1 MQLGEVKNSY
11 GFGGTSK
18 VSEDCKFR
26 NYGQKFGQGDVVGCY
41 LDMNADPI
49 IIKYTVNGVEQGVA
63 FRVNKSELNGEAL
76 FPHILT
82 KNQDFT
88 VNFGQMP
95 GPMFPLIKGIKVY
108 DQYLILQPI
117 FQRLYTHWST

>member
-1 MQLGEVKNSY
+1 MSTSDLQLGEVKGSF

-18 VSEDCKFR
+18 ISEDCKFR
-26 NYGQKFGQGDVVGCY
+26 NYGAKFGQGDVVGCY

-63 FRVNKSELNGEAL
+63 FRINKNELNGEAL

-95 GPMFPLIKGIKVY
+95 GPMFPLIKGMTN
-108 DQYLILQPI
+108 LL
-117 FQRLYTHWST
+117 